1 MLFFLNILKLKIVY
15 IQDKEYRKVKQL
27 LSRALNDLDKLKQH
41 VDVGKGG
48 RKRAAGGGRK
58 PTCPEIGAALFPW
71 FIDMRVGLKTCVS
84 TKIFNA
90 KCLQLHKEYLA
101 TKRENNQ
108 VITQDEKNMKFT
120 RQWDKRCLK
129 VFLLFLFSVSMLH
142 IKRLFIFGT
151 KYISYAGIF
160 HSYFVSLQR
169 LNFDIVLFKYL
180 DSI

>member
-27 LSRALNDLDKLKQH
+27 LSRGLNDLDKLKQH

-120 RQWDKRCLK
+120 RQK
-129 VFLLFLFSVSMLH
+129 VFKSISIILIFSFYASYKEIVYFWYKIHIVCRHFSFLF
-142 IKRLFIFGT
+142 RFFT
-151 KYISYAGIF
+151 KIEF
-160 HSYFVSLQR
+160 
-169 LNFDIVLFKYL
+169 
-180 DSI
+180 